1 MTSLNWDRFASLPG
15 AAETNFEKLCRTL
28 IRRNYGKY
36 GDFQE
41 LANQA
46 GVEFHLK
53 LTESCELGNPPRWFG
68 WQCKWY
74 ALKNGQNLGKTR
86 RGDIVDGIDKTRKY
100 LPDLTD
106 WVLWTK
112 HTLTKEDQRWFYAL
126 ADSYP
131 ALTLSLKVASDVEAL
146 MSGPAVHLRDTY
158 FGELVVTSQ
167 TLADQHAIAVAPFKH
182 RYQSEVHTVVPTERA
197 LSKCLLQSGA
207 WSGLTELSTRLT
219 SEVAEVASASTLV
232 SKHLVDALDLLV
244 NDGIF
249 ISNHLLEVN
258 TAINTGDLQAL
269 KRGLTH
275 TLPSPR
281 PHRKLLARLRSGRYS
296 ASISSANLV
305 ADLHAAISEI
315 DHLREI
321 IGMRAAAVVAPAG
334 RGKSELAVRMTIPGG
349 ETPAGL
355 LFAGKDLSAGQG
367 LDELVRAFK
376 IFGKPAPSFEALVE
390 AIDAAGER
398 LGRRVPIVIDGLNE
412 AEDPRDWKDALF
424 KADELLKRFPHVF
437 LIVTLRD
444 EFSEDC
450 LPPELPNF
458 ELDGFEDDPSSAI
471 KRYFDHY
478 KIDATDEDLPFELLQ
493 HPLTL
498 RIYCDVANPR
508 KERTVGV
515 EALPR
520 SLTGL
525 FNEYF
530 RRVSVKVADASP
542 RNRRIY
548 QEEVKEALLG
558 LAGLM
563 WEHGARAIEQ
573 GTARRTIGDSQSWHD
588 SLLKSLESEGVLIR
602 RSDGNGRMGVAFT
615 YDLLAGHLIAEYL
628 LTKYD
633 FTSWL
638 SDKANLVKI
647 TYFEEGAHT
656 FSRDTF
662 ESLTGLLPTLSRGNQ
677 LWQNLTGQLR
687 DHALLLTANSDPATV
702 GRETVQEFAKSM
714 LESDSFAKRAYP
726 LLRRTRAAMAHPYDA
741 GFLDQTLRS
750 MTNTRRD
757 LSWSEWLRR
766 NEERVAADL
775 MSLERRWASDHVDAR
790 DISRARWAS
799 WVLTT
804 TSRHLRDLATRALYA
819 FATRQSN
826 DYSALALD
834 SLTVSDPYVPERQF
848 AAAYGCAL
856 ATWADPSEEKRNWIP
871 RLARTLMSACFLT
884 TSPSSTRHTLLRQ
897 YLLGII
903 GLARRVEPDCIK
915 EEELKFLEPPFSHL
929 PHPFKTPSDWTQEQ
943 IQDAIKSALK
953 MDFGNYTLGRLIP
966 NRSNYDYTNHDY
978 IETRDKIASRMLDLG
993 YRPSEFDPVDRT
1005 MSSYGR
1011 HEREGSKVD
1020 RYGKKYAWIAYFE
1033 MWGLRSDH
1041 GRLGK
1046 FWSEPRTADA
1056 DIDPSFPGPLES
1068 WSPNL
1073 PSLFDQGPQSI
1084 ADWILKGPIPDYSA
1098 LLTPDEIQG
1107 APGQWILLDGF
1118 LEETAASDH
1127 RHIFSFLRGVLVKSA
1142 RLKKLLAAF
1151 NAMTYPGNDAIGS
1164 VPDVHLIYA
1173 GEMPFFSIPGTTQLE
1188 DVPDDVALVSEDR
1201 YSGSGVPIEIPVR
1214 RYAWSG
1220 DSKVNSDSRGL
1231 FPSPLVCEGLGLSFR
1246 AGTWDLHD
1254 AAGVGSLVRQLRG
1267 NASSV
1272 EGMAAY
1278 LREDLMKL
1286 YLDETDQVLVWLI
1299 WGERGQHYRG
1309 RMDEVSML
1317 ADGSYANVHK
1327 RSIVWR
1333 PRSRKAR
1340 RK

>member
-1 MTSLNWDRFASLPG
+1 MTSLNWDRFTNLPG
-15 AAETNFEKLCRTL
+15 APETNFEKLCRTL
-28 IRRNYGKY
+28 IRRNYGMF

-53 LTESCELGNPPRWFG
+53 LTESCELGSPPRWFG

-86 RGDIVDGIDKTRKY
+86 RDDIIDGIKKTRKY
-100 LPDLTD
+100 LPELTD
-106 WVLWTK
+106 WILWTK
-112 HTLTKEDQRWFYAL
+112 HTLTKEDQLWFYSL
-126 ADSYP
+126 KSSYP

-146 MSGPAVHLRDTY
+146 MSGAAVHLRDTY

-167 TLADQHAIAVAPFKH
+167 TLADQHAIAVAPFRH
-182 RYQSEVHTVVPTERA
+182 RYQPEVHAVVPTERA
-197 LSKCLLQSGA
+197 LAKCLLQSSA
-207 WSGLTELSTRLT
+207 WSGIIELSTRLS
-219 SEVAEVASASTLV
+219 SEAEEVASASSTVSERLAGALDTLV
-232 SKHLVDALDLLV
+232 D
-244 NDGIF
+244 DGRHVG
-249 ISNHLLEVN
+249 SYLHEVH
-258 TAINTGDLQAL
+258 TAIDAGDLQAI
-269 KRGLTH
+269 KQKLTL

-281 PHRKLLARLRSGRYS
+281 PHRKLLARLRSGRYA
-296 ASISSANLV
+296 ASITSANLV
-305 ADLHAAISEI
+305 ADLYAAISEI
-315 DHLREI
+315 EHLRDI
-321 IGMRAAAVVAPAG
+321 ISMRSAAVVAPAG
-334 RGKSELAVRMTIPGG
+334 RGKSELAVRMTIPEGG
-349 ETPAGL
+349 ALAGL

-412 AEDPRDWKDALF
+412 AEDPRDWKDELF

-437 LIVTLRD
+437 LMVTLRD

-450 LPPELPNF
+450 LPPGLQSF

-498 RIYCDVANPR
+498 RIYCDVANPE
-508 KERTVGV
+508 KERAVGV

-530 RRVSVKVADASP
+530 RRVSLKIADASP
-542 RNRRIY
+542 RSRRIY

-563 WEHGARAIEQ
+563 WEHGTRAIEQ
-573 GTARRTIGDSQSWHD
+573 GIARKAIADSQSWHD
-588 SLLKSLESEGVLIR
+588 SLLKSMESEGVLIR
-602 RSDGNGRMGVAFT
+602 RSDGKGRMGVAFT

-638 SDKANLVKI
+638 ADKTNLVKI
-647 TYFEEGAHT
+647 TYFEQGAHT

-662 ESLTGLLPTLSRGNQ
+662 ESLAGLLPTLSRGKQ

-714 LESDSFAKRAYP
+714 LELDGFAKRAYP
-726 LLRRTRAAMAHPYDA
+726 LLRRTRAAIAHPYDA

-750 MTNTRRD
+750 MTNTKRD

-775 MSLERRWASDHVDAR
+775 MALERRWANGRLDAR

-804 TSRHLRDLATRALYA
+804 TSRHLRDLATRALYI
-819 FATRQSN
+819 FCLRQSN
-826 DYSALALD
+826 ECSSLALD
-834 SLTVSDPYVPERQF
+834 SLTISDPYVPERIF
-848 AAAYGCAL
+848 AAVYGCAL
-856 ATWADPSEEKRNWIP
+856 ATWADPADEKRKWIP
-871 RLARTLMSACFLT
+871 QLAQRLVSACFMPDA
-884 TSPSSTRHTLLRQ
+884 PSSTRHTLMRQ

-903 GLARRVEPDCIK
+903 GLARRIAPDCIK
-915 EEELKFLEPPFSHL
+915 DEELRFLDPPFNHL
-929 PHPFKTPSDWTQEQ
+929 PHPFVDPSDWTPEQ
-943 IQDAIKSALK
+943 IQDAIRSALK

-966 NRSNYDYTNHDY
+966 HRSNYDYNNADY
-978 IETRDKIASRMLDLG
+978 ISTRQKIASRMLDLG
-993 YRPSEFDPVDRT
+993 YEPSEFDPIDRT
-1005 MSSYGR
+1005 LSSYSR
-1011 HEREGSKVD
+1011 HEREGEKVD

-1033 MWGLRSDH
+1033 MWGLRSDQN
-1041 GRLGK
+1041 LLAK
-1046 FWSEPRTADA
+1046 FWSEPRSVDA
-1056 DIDPSFPGPLES
+1056 DIDPSFPGPIEH
-1068 WSPNL
+1068 WSPTL
-1073 PSLFDQGPQSI
+1073 PGLFEESPENI
-1084 ADWILKGPIPDYSA
+1084 PDWILKGPIPDYKV
-1098 LLTPDEIQG
+1098 LLTPNEIQG

-1118 LEETAASDH
+1118 LEETAAKDH
-1127 RHIFSFLRGVLVKSA
+1127 RHIFSFLRGVLVKSG
-1142 RLKKLLAAF
+1142 RLKELQSAF
-1151 NAMTYPGNDAIGS
+1151 NVMKYPGNDAIGS
-1164 VPDVHLIYA
+1164 VPDIHLVYA
-1173 GEMPFFSIPGTTQLE
+1173 GEMPFSTIPGSAQL
-1188 DVPDDVALVSEDR
+1188 DGLPDDVKLVSEDR
-1201 YSGSGVPIEIPVR
+1201 YTGSGVPIEVPVR
-1214 RYAWSG
+1214 RYAWSSN
-1220 DSKVNSDSRGL
+1220 SKVNSHTGGL
-1231 FPSPLVCEGLGLSFR
+1231 FPSPLICDRLGLSFR

-1254 AAGVGSLVRQLRG
+1254 ATGPGSLVRQLLG
-1267 NASSV
+1267 NGSSL
-1272 EGMAAY
+1272 EGKAAY
-1278 LREDLMKL
+1278 LRADLMKR

-1299 WGERGQHYRG
+1299 WGEREQHYRG
-1309 RMDEVSML
+1309 RTEEVSVL

-1327 RSIVWR
+1327 RSVVWR
-1333 PRSRKAR
+1333 PRNRKTQP
-1340 RK
+1340 K